1 MKNKQQQQQK
11 QKKFRGDK
19 LALSDFE
26 NKSRSQLRR
35 SSFK

>member
-11 QKKFRGDK
+11 QRKFRGERQ
-19 LALSDFE
+19 ALSEFE
-26 NKSRSQLRR
+26 SKSRSQLRR